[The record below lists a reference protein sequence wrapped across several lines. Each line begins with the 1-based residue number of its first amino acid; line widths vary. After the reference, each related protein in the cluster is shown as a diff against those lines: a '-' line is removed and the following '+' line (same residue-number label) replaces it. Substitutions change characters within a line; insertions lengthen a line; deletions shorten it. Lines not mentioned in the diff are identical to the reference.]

1 MNSNYSLQLTAIAT
15 YKGGEL
21 EFTFDPYSLT
31 PESLQ
36 ELAAEE
42 VENSGEW
49 DFDEEDFEAEKVTVR
64 ITDFDEIP
72 QKWANEDDCFEFA
85 EAFAE
90 CEQDID
96 VVEAALECDISPSDI
111 DEAYN
116 GRYDD
121 DEDFAMQLA
130 NDIGAI
136 DKNASWPQ
144 SCIDWE
150 QAAKELMYDYC
161 ENNGYYFR
169 NL

>member
-1 MNSNYSLQLTAIAT
+1 MNSNYDLQLTAIAT
-15 YKGGEL
+15 YKGEEL

-72 QKWANEDDCFEFA
+72 AKWANENDCFEFA

-90 CEQDID
+90 CSYPID
-96 VVEAALECDISPSDI
+96 VVEAAFECDVQPCDI
-111 DEAYN
+111 DEAYS
-116 GRYDD
+116 GQYDD
-121 DEDFAMQLA
+121 DEDFAQETAEQL
-130 NDIGAI
+130 GAI

-144 SCIDWE
+144 NCIDWKF
-150 QAAKELMYDYC
+150 AAKELMYDYC
-161 ENNGYYFR
+161 SHNGHYFR